1 MTIIL
6 KEILTECIAAK
17 MNVHDIEVTSDFQC
31 NEKPVKGTVK
41 WSHIE
46 AFYQLDKTNPN
57 LVYAPQL
64 TDNHLRPNC
73 QQKMRVK
80 LAAQVFS
87 HSVTTGM
94 LMKIAQNELPAEA
107 HVTATFVQK
116 FDELLN
122 QLRNE
127 AGGSGDSTLDT
138 SSPPSEAYLTANDSS
153 KYFSMLED
161 ESSFNISKDAVNP
174 ATEAEVT
181 DDNPMISNLSP
192 ISKKG
197 DMASY
202 KIGKQIEAANILS
215 GGVNIFDDNDNSF
228 DGDELVI
235 DDNVAEADEKSNTV
249 LKLTEDTALPY
260 DKVNDNLATVIDDS
274 DPAIPSKDTEVVLQI
289 DGKNVNA
296 IAIGNGLYLYRKE
309 GQEELAAVQIID
321 DNQQQSS
328 FKFLKVRENAEGNLE
343 VYEEIEIEVPKEVPS
358 KVGKSAENISHVPL
372 KDINKVISEPAKIAE
387 KNLKTPQKGG
397 LTSETNTDL
406 SKDSHSQFESKTEV
420 NFNGKVMKFSE
431 ARKSPVVGS
440 FTPMTFHSTPNKEGI
455 PLTKTMVDQ
464 QLHPNRHSDNI
475 KKTIEVHTDSSKFKN
490 LETPVK
496 INKDI
501 SDFIQTSETVNIE
514 KESKLVTEEESMGE
528 QKQTDKFS
536 AQDGHHDNK
545 SLKIKE
551 LSKGK
556 CKIEEDV
563 TKPEVDSK
571 VTQLITV
578 NQTEKTVTNEVD
590 GLKNQTSDSAKTYV
604 LINNEKYQ
612 TDGTKNIVSKQ
623 DIKVLESS
631 ETVTNEY
638 NTEKSLSNDL
648 TAQGN
653 NTENKNCAQQCANNP
668 IKSIA
673 CKKEEAKQEH
683 EAKIM
688 HEKENLMEAL
698 DESNFNQDTTAQH
711 IIKNMHSGIR
721 PIKSETDCTEISN
734 CLNTKNIAN
743 IGQHAEIESTNT
755 TQDLNAIQQT
765 KTTETVEVTNNVV
778 HNIIDTSNVISEN
791 HDKKNVNTGTRKL
804 NLIIHES
811 QNNDVM
817 SINKSIKISPNND
830 AITKSKDLVINSNN
844 IQNSLNSN
852 VVKDEK
858 HSIMCQKE
866 KSETSQISCKLQPN
880 KKDEST
886 QLNKVVA
893 APKPLNNN
901 HAAVPFGKWT
911 EANRQEFL
919 NKIKETKVPTNHS
932 NTKQLKQPN
941 DLNRRDILQK
951 IDSQR
956 QQQTHNAKVKV
967 QEQQKLNINNEASAF
982 VKASIKHDT
991 KIPIRE
997 RPTSKTKPICNKKNT
1012 KDELLQNQESEP
1024 SNLLS
1029 NSSILKKESSQRTEI
1044 NNQALIDKTI
1054 EDIINRVPPVKTSN
1068 EDSKPNII
1076 NTDGIEKQKGMTLFG
1091 PSYHAKN
1098 EQSVTLDDIEMK
1110 MNELHGIPFV
1120 ERPAHELPQKLTAD
1134 NQIQPQKTENQK
1146 SNQKNFN
1153 ASNQEQF
1160 AKNSQQVCSE
1170 IVNMDSDDE
1179 IIEHEPITGDIDT
1192 GKKTSDA
1199 IENVPDQAKILD
1211 ESKKDVIIT
1220 EKDFDKFFRGKSV
1233 TYENCLTVNFD
1244 SKEPHNVVQTAVEKE
1259 IPQKKLTRNEVL
1271 LAESK
1276 AKSTHKQQLIQ
1287 ARLNHPTKIPT
1298 SGKYQTAEDESYGK
1312 NYQSKLQIAY
1322 QSALTAKRQKD
1333 CPITIIE
1340 EKPVKVVFMDS
1351 NTDFVPCQLNVHG
1364 ENLSPTKQT
1373 IPDLDTFTHSTTDSL
1388 DSDIFDNFDSKSQ
1401 DESKTK
1407 SKHQR
1412 KQVLTP
1418 VETSEM
1424 ELIEP
1429 SDLGIEISPKKKRK
1443 IEDKI
1448 EKSPRNHVPKK
1459 SYLLGRAAT
1468 DDSTKTQNVSKTSFK
1483 EITNENS
1490 PYVGQS
1496 NPISAI
1502 DNLVKAAELLEN
1514 QAENIISSINT
1525 PDSDSQQNTPVKRGR
1540 GRPRKYPLPDGEV
1553 NKIKAPSPQKKPRLI
1568 DAKVIKREDTD
1579 VDDSSDDGIIKENW
1593 TMGPSPN
1600 RSESD
1605 KRSFRESQESETRSN
1620 ESKSDDMDIE
1630 EQEVRTPKKKE
1641 SKESILKV
1649 PTNSDEVIIIED
1661 TPLKEKPGKHHES
1674 RKSTVKTKV
1683 IHIPSKNLICE
1694 ICGKTFRQSSYLAHH
1709 KLQHKNEESKKHES
1723 VVNKSVFSCEV
1734 CKKVFRKLHH
1744 LVQHRIIHNPHSV
1757 SSRMLRKTSSEHSEN
1772 KVVKSQSGVKQ
1783 TEDQSA
1789 GFRCEPCD
1797 KSFRKLHHLVEHRE
1811 THDGIN
1817 RQKASEID
1825 INKPTLIHQ
1834 CDICDKTFK
1843 KLQLLNEH
1851 KEQHLDTCSE
1861 KSDDKSVKSSLST
1874 KDIIHECSLC
1884 YMVFPNEYSLN
1895 KHTVICLRKKKQSAA
1910 KAKLAAENKESE
1922 IEKIDSETPKPEKC
1936 NPNITEDSLIIVE
1949 DDSSTFKD
1957 VNVKEDKLKEDK
1969 PEILE
1974 NPEVM
1979 HIIKLSG
1986 EQNIVEPQIKN
1997 GESFKSKEKT
2007 PVKTVMGLNINTD
2020 TIPPSEI
2027 PIKSKQIDEDAMS
2040 KTQKTPVVKKIT
2052 PAKDKVFPTVTKR
2065 EKIVNVPLPVIDEAT
2080 PSAESI
2086 DEDEIRYMLNPN
2098 FKQIETVGT
2107 KNLLKVKAKIRNS
2120 LQVERPNSKDLV
2132 KRRVSLQNLPK
2143 ISRLRNK
2150 PLEQKLTAPST
2161 STASKSTIVKID
2173 KPTVTESTFSTD
2185 SDDSDIKYSFP
2196 ETVTKHVDTKIIVE
2210 KKPMKRQSLSSKRKS
2225 LNGVAKRKALG
2236 QVIVSKHKQNTP
2248 PAKQVKKRTTEVEH
2262 RCDCGQLFSSA
2273 ALLSRHTT
2281 LDHTPP
2287 RIRRRRSP
2295 VPVIDTKTIT
2305 KKVSHKPISEKL
2317 KPNTDLKKSSGQ
2329 GSTDSSKPGVA
2340 TRKSSMNNSD
2350 DKASSEKG
2358 KLVKSVPSVK
2368 LRRSAAHKG
2377 VPLPEKMRKLMDK
2390 PKI

>member
-1 MTIIL
+1 M
-6 KEILTECIAAK
+6 
-17 MNVHDIEVTSDFQC
+17 D
-31 NEKPVKGTVK
+31 
-41 WSHIE
+41 
-46 AFYQLDKTNPN
+46 
-57 LVYAPQL
+57 
-64 TDNHLRPNC
+64 R
-73 QQKMRVK
+73 
-80 LAAQVFS
+80 
-87 HSVTTGM
+87 
-94 LMKIAQNELPAEA
+94 
-107 HVTATFVQK
+107 
-116 FDELLN
+116 LN

-181 DDNPMISNLSP
+181 DNNPMISNLSP

-235 DDNVAEADEKSNTV
+235 DDNVTETDEKSNTEV
-249 LKLTEDTALPY
+249 KLTEDAALPY
-260 DKVNDNLATVIDDS
+260 GKVNDNLATAIDDS
-274 DPAIPSKDTEVVLQI
+274 DSAIPSKDTEVVLQI

-321 DNQQQSS
+321 DDQQQSS

-358 KVGKSAENISHVPL
+358 KVRKSAENISHVPI
-372 KDINKVISEPAKIAE
+372 KDISKVISEPSKIAE
-387 KNLKTPQKGG
+387 KKIKTPLKDA

-420 NFNGKVMKFSE
+420 NLNGKMMKFSE

-464 QLHPNRHSDNI
+464 QLHPNRHSDNV
-475 KKTIEVHTDSSKFKN
+475 KKTIEVHTDSSKLKN
-490 LETPVK
+490 FETPVK

-501 SDFIQTSETVNIE
+501 SDFIQSSETVSTE
-514 KESKLVTEEESMGE
+514 KESKIITEEKSIGE
-528 QKQTDKFS
+528 QKEADKLLV
-536 AQDGHHDNK
+536 QDDQHDNK
-545 SLKIKE
+545 SLEIQDSSKE
-551 LSKGK
+551 N
-556 CKIEEDV
+556 CKIEENV
-563 TKPEVDSK
+563 TIPKVDSR
-571 VTQLITV
+571 VTQLMTI
-578 NQTEKTVTNEVD
+578 NQTEKTITNIVADFE
-590 GLKNQTSDSAKTYV
+590 NQTSDTTRTHIS
-604 LINNEKYQ
+604 IMNNEKNHS
-612 TDGTKNIVSKQ
+612 DSTKNIVLEQ

-631 ETVTNEY
+631 KTVTNEH
-638 NTEKSLSNDL
+638 NIEKSLSNDL
-648 TAQGN
+648 TALDSDSN
-653 NTENKNCAQQCANNP
+653 SRNCAQQCANIPNE
-668 IKSIA
+668 SIA
-673 CKKEEAKQEH
+673 YKKEQAKQEQQ
-683 EAKIM
+683 ARIV
-688 HEKENLMEAL
+688 HEKEDVKEVLN
-698 DESNFNQDTTAQH
+698 ESNINQDTTAKH
-711 IIKNMHSGIR
+711 LTKDMHSGVKVIN
-721 PIKSETDCTEISN
+721 SEIDSIEISKF
-734 CLNTKNIAN
+734 LNTKNVVN
-743 IGQHAEIESTNT
+743 IGQHKEIESTKF
-755 TQDLNAIQQT
+755 TQNLNASQQT

-778 HNIIDTSNVISEN
+778 HNVIDTSNVISEN
-791 HDKKNVNTGTRKL
+791 HDKKNVNTGTGKQVL
-804 NLIIHES
+804 MIHES
-811 QNNDVM
+811 QNNNE
-817 SINKSIKISPNND
+817 INIDTSIKVSPNND
-830 AITKSKDLVINSNN
+830 VITKSKDLLINSDK

-852 VVKDEK
+852 VTKDEK
-858 HSIMCQKE
+858 HLIMCQKE
-866 KSETSQISCKLQPN
+866 KSETSQIICKLQPN
-880 KKDEST
+880 KKDEPT
-886 QLNKVVA
+886 QINKVVGS
-893 APKPLNNN
+893 KPINNN

-956 QQQTHNAKVKV
+956 QQQTQNAKVKV
-967 QEQQKLNINNEASAF
+967 QEQQKLNINNEAAVF

-991 KIPIRE
+991 KIPVKE
-997 RPTSKTKPICNKKNT
+997 RLTSKTKPICNKKNT
-1012 KDELLQNQESEP
+1012 KDDLPQNQQSEP

-1029 NSSILKKESSQRTEI
+1029 NSSILKKESSQRREI

-1068 EDSKPNII
+1068 EDSKPNTI

-1120 ERPAHELPQKLTAD
+1120 ERPAHELPQKLIVD
-1134 NQIQPQKTENQK
+1134 NQMQPQETESQK
-1146 SNQKNFN
+1146 SKNINAPNQV
-1153 ASNQEQF
+1153 QF
-1160 AKNSQQVCSE
+1160 AKSTQQTCSE
-1170 IVNMDSDDE
+1170 IVNMESDEE

-1192 GKKTSDA
+1192 RKKTTAA
-1199 IENVPDQAKILD
+1199 IENVLESDQAKILD
-1211 ESKKDVIIT
+1211 ESKKDVVIT
-1220 EKDFDKFFRGKSV
+1220 EKDFDKFFRRNSI

-1244 SKEPHNVVQTAVEKE
+1244 GKEPHNVVQTVVEKE
-1259 IPQKKLTRNEVL
+1259 MPQKKLTRNEVL

-1298 SGKYQTAEDESYGK
+1298 SVKYQTADDESYGK

-1351 NTDFVPCQLNVHG
+1351 NTDFVPCQLNVRG
-1364 ENLSPTKQT
+1364 ENLSPTNKT
-1373 IPDLDTFTHSTTDSL
+1373 IPDLETFTHSTTDSL
-1388 DSDIFDNFDSKSQ
+1388 DSDLFDNFDSKSQ
-1401 DESKTK
+1401 DELKTK

-1418 VETSEM
+1418 VETPEM

-1448 EKSPRNHVPKK
+1448 EKSPKNHVPKK

-1468 DDSTKTQNVSKTSFK
+1468 DDTTKMQDVSKTSFK
-1483 EITNENS
+1483 EITNQNTS
-1490 PYVGQS
+1490 YLGPS

-1514 QAENIISSINT
+1514 QAESISPIKT
-1525 PDSDSQQNTPVKRGR
+1525 LDSDSQQNTPVKRGR

-1553 NKIKAPSPQKKPRLI
+1553 NKIKVPSPQKKPRLI
-1568 DAKVIKREDTD
+1568 DAKVTKCEDTD
-1579 VDDSSDDGIIKENW
+1579 VDDSSDDEIIKENW

-1605 KRSFRESQESETRSN
+1605 KRSFRESQESETRSH

-1630 EQEVRTPKKKE
+1630 EQEVKSPKKKK
-1641 SKESILKV
+1641 SRESIPKV
-1649 PTNSDEVIIIED
+1649 PANSDEVIIIED
-1661 TPLKEKPGKHHES
+1661 TPLKEKPEKHHES
-1674 RKSTVKTKV
+1674 RKSTVKTKA
-1683 IHIPSKNLICE
+1683 IHKPNNNLVCE

-1709 KLQHKNEESKKHES
+1709 KLQHRNEESKIKKHES
-1723 VVNKSVFSCEV
+1723 DVIKSVFSCEV
-1734 CKKVFRKLHH
+1734 CKKEFRKLHH
-1744 LVQHRIIHNPHSV
+1744 LVQHRIIHNPNSV
-1757 SSRMLRKTSSEHSEN
+1757 SSRMLRKSSSEHVEN
-1772 KVVKSQSGVKQ
+1772 KVFKSQSGVKQ

-1817 RQKASEID
+1817 RQKANEMD
-1825 INKPTLIHQ
+1825 INKTTLIHQ
-1834 CDICDKTFK
+1834 CDICEKTFK
-1843 KLQLLNEH
+1843 KIQLLNEH

-1884 YMVFPNEYSLN
+1884 YMVFPNEHSLN

-1910 KAKLAAENKESE
+1910 KAKIAAENKESE
-1922 IEKIDSETPKPEKC
+1922 IEKIDSETPKPEEC
-1936 NPNITEDSLIIVE
+1936 NPNKTEDSLIIIE
-1949 DDSSTFKD
+1949 DANSTFKD
-1957 VNVKEDKLKEDK
+1957 LKEDKLKEDK

-1974 NPEVM
+1974 NPDGTP
-1979 HIIKLSG
+1979 HIVKLSG
-1986 EQNIVEPQIKN
+1986 EQNVVEPLIKN
-1997 GESFKSKEKT
+1997 GESFNSKEKT
-2007 PVKTVMGLNINTD
+2007 PVKTVTGENINTHA
-2020 TIPPSEI
+2020 IPPPEI
-2027 PIKSKQIDEDAMS
+2027 PIKSKQIDEDATS
-2040 KTQKTPVVKKIT
+2040 KIQETPVPKKII
-2052 PAKDKVFPTVTKR
+2052 PAKDKVLPTVTTRQKT
-2065 EKIVNVPLPVIDEAT
+2065 INVPLPVIDEAK
-2080 PSAESI
+2080 PSVESS

-2098 FKQIETVGT
+2098 FKQVESVEA
-2107 KNLLKVKAKIRNS
+2107 KKFMKVKAEKRNS
-2120 LQVERPNSKDLV
+2120 LQIERPNSKDLV
-2132 KRRVSLQNLPK
+2132 KRRISLQHPPK
-2143 ISRLRNK
+2143 TSRLRNK
-2150 PLEQKLTAPST
+2150 SLEQKSTSPST
-2161 STASKSTIVKID
+2161 STASKLTNVKID
-2173 KPTVTESTFSTD
+2173 KPSVTESTFSTD

-2196 ETVTKHVDTKIIVE
+2196 ETVNQRVDTKMIVE
-2210 KKPMKRQSLSSKRKS
+2210 KKPLKRQSLSSKRKS
-2225 LNGVAKRKALG
+2225 LSGVAKRKTLG
-2236 QVIVSKHKQNTP
+2236 QVINSKHKGNNSP
-2248 PAKQVKKRTTEVEH
+2248 SKQVKKRTTEVEH

-2295 VPVIDTKTIT
+2295 VPEIDTKIPT
-2305 KKVSHKPISEKL
+2305 KQVSRKSVSEKL

-2329 GSTDSSKPGVA
+2329 GNTDSSKPGVA

-2350 DKASSEKG
+2350 AKASSEKR
-2358 KLVKSVPSVK
+2358 KSVKSVPSVK

-2377 VPLPEKMRKLMDK
+2377 VPLPEKMRKVMEK
-2390 PKI
+2390 SKI